1 MPAMAAA
8 PPSLLPFGQ
17 QARHWFRVWRFAVS
31 LLVFGAGILLS
42 VLAFAAF
49 TPLGSIWPFSAIV
62 SATSAGS
69 GGANWNLWFVVL
81 GPILVIIGA
90 YLVGVYVVA
99 RRRFEELMRSK
110 SKAELLR
117 NIPEIE
123 EILWDLTPRDQ
134 DRYLEK
140 CSELRVR
147 R

>member
-1 MPAMAAA
+1 MGDVPD
-8 PPSLLPFGQ
+8 LLPWGQ
-17 QARHWFRVWRFAVS
+17 RARRWFRVWRFPVAAI
-31 LLVFGAGILLS
+31 VFVAGIVLS

-49 TPLGSIWPFSAIV
+49 TPLGSVWPFSVVVA
-62 SATSAGS
+62 ATTAGS
-69 GGANWNLWFVVL
+69 SGENWNLWFVVL

-117 NIPEIE
+117 NIPEME
-123 EILWDLTPRDQ
+123 ELLWDLTPRDQ
-134 DRYLEK
+134 DRYLAK
-140 CSELRVR
+140 CAELRVR

>member
-1 MPAMAAA
+1 MVDA
-8 PPSLLPFGQ
+8 PDLLPWGQ
-17 QARHWFRVWRFAVS
+17 RARRWFRVWRFPVAA
-31 LLVFGAGILLS
+31 LVFAAGIVLS

-49 TPLGSIWPFSAIV
+49 TPLGSIWPFSVVVA
-62 SATSAGS
+62 ATTAGS
-69 GGANWNLWFVVL
+69 SGENWNLWFVVL

-117 NIPEIE
+117 NIPEME
-123 EILWDLTPRDQ
+123 ELLWDLTPRDQ
-134 DRYLEK
+134 DRYLAK
-140 CSELRVR
+140 CTELRVR

>member
-1 MPAMAAA
+1 MGDVPD
-8 PPSLLPFGQ
+8 LLPWGQ
-17 QARHWFRVWRFAVS
+17 RARRWFRVWRFPVAAI
-31 LLVFGAGILLS
+31 VFVAGIVLS

-49 TPLGSIWPFSAIV
+49 TPLGSIWPFSVVVA
-62 SATSAGS
+62 ATTAGS
-69 GGANWNLWFVVL
+69 SGENWNLWFVVL

-117 NIPEIE
+117 NIPEME
-123 EILWDLTPRDQ
+123 ELLWDLTPRDQ
-134 DRYLEK
+134 DRYLAK
-140 CSELRVR
+140 CAELRVR